1 MMNHRAP
8 MLYPVR
14 LGDRDTPI
22 KLLFLDVPPPDYKD
36 NSWLLSA
43 EKDSKNVASLASSQE
58 SDSTT
63 YDDAG
68 ILGAGAGEQGVR
80 HSRPCKGKRD
90 RYTKLV
96 KHLENQ
102 ILDNPDSF
110 NLDPARL
117 PPSLQSNGK
126 QREKLMQRIQ
136 SFKDRVKRLGQHRCA
151 PMS

>member
-1 MMNHRAP
+1 MNHRSP

-14 LGDRDTPI
+14 LGGKDTPI
-22 KLLFLDVPPPDYKD
+22 KLLFLDAPPTAWDDDKD

-43 EKDSKNVASLASSQE
+43 VKDSKDAASFVNSQD
-58 SDSTT
+58 SDSTA
-63 YDDAG
+63 YNDAG
-68 ILGAGAGEQGVR
+68 ILEPVAREQGVR

-136 SFKDRVKRLGQHRCA
+136 NFKDRVKMCQEVGSA
-151 PMS
+151 